1 MNYKEEFTKCIND
14 IKNPKTIYKQ
24 IPNLLTAS
32 RAIGIIPINIL
43 YFIGNIKAALITCFL
58 VFITDFF
65 DGKIA
70 RKYNLTSDFGSKLDA
85 LCDKIMFFGLSLPL
99 LVNLPIIIP
108 SLILEFLIGMT
119 NIIKYH
125 QGYEVKTNFAGKVK
139 TWLLSISLILG
150 YASLYINYPSIILNL
165 SIASTIL
172 SESITLGKYLTN
184 NQKVS
189 EISNN
194 LNQEIP
200 TIEASSNTKENDLPY
215 KYTYSDNLEL
225 TETKSHSDDYL
236 TKPKK
241 LIKQNTPKK

>member
-1 MNYKEEFTKCIND
+1 
-14 IKNPKTIYKQ
+14 
-24 IPNLLTAS
+24 
-32 RAIGIIPINIL
+32 
-43 YFIGNIKAALITCFL
+43 
-58 VFITDFF
+58 
-65 DGKIA
+65 
-70 RKYNLTSDFGSKLDA
+70 
-85 LCDKIMFFGLSLPL
+85 MFFGLSLPL
-99 LVNLPIIIP
+99 LVNLPIITP

-215 KYTYSDNLEL
+215 KYTYVN
-225 TETKSHSDDYL
+225 
-236 TKPKK
+236 
-241 LIKQNTPKK
+241 IWI